1 MSITHSHAILASYMQ
16 LPSNKVG
23 FVLIFVVLAVASTIF
38 FTKVQKNGLLTDL
51 ENVSLTIARNTSAA
65 GTGTDSDSDGLTD
78 WQETL
83 YGSDRNN
90 PDSDGDGTN
99 DGEEVSV
106 KRDPAKAG
114 PDDPLLMSEDMFN
127 TVLDYSTVAS
137 GTPTEKMSIDLFTQ
151 YVNMTRSQSLTEE
164 SQQELVNE
172 IAQKTVSQVDFKPH
186 YASSDL
192 TVTASSPDGVKAYGT
207 IFAKTALTNLTYMD
221 SLKTLSDTQY
231 IPRIIAAYREYA
243 DEMAAI
249 EVPDVAQEIH
259 LKIINSIYQTSDL
272 IELLVETEQDPVTAL
287 VAIGVHE
294 SSGNDDYL
302 YTSMAD
308 YFKNNDILFDDTNV
322 TRFWNYFE
330 SQ

>member
-1 MSITHSHAILASYMQ
+1 MRLRDILAAYMQ

-38 FTKVQKNGLLTDL
+38 FSKVQKNGWADL
-51 ENVSLTIARNTSAA
+51 ENVNLTIARNTSAA
-65 GTGTDSDSDGLTD
+65 GTGTDTDSDGLTD

-90 PDSDGDGTN
+90 PDTDGDGTG
-99 DGEEVSV
+99 DGEEVSA
-106 KRDPAKAG
+106 KRDPVKAG
-114 PDDPLLMSEDMFN
+114 PDDALLLSEDMFN
-127 TVLDYSTVAS
+127 TVLDYSPVAS

-151 YVNMTRSQSLTEE
+151 YVNLTRNQGLTEE
-164 SQQELVNE
+164 SQQELVNQ

-192 TVTASSPDGVKAYGT
+192 TITGSSPDGVKAYGT
-207 IFAKTALTNLTYMD
+207 IFAETALANLTYMD
-221 SLKTLSDTQY
+221 SLKSLPDTQY
-231 IPRIIAAYREYA
+231 IPRITAAYREYA

-287 VAIGVHE
+287 VALGVHQA
-294 SSGNDDYL
+294 SGNDDYL